1 MRKDKNYI
9 EEQIIPLS
17 PWQRKQKDV
26 ALFGKNDLPV
36 DIDVE
41 SELRNFL
48 YSPEGIASVVAIN
61 YMGGEPIVSALFAIL
76 VAYDIDK
83 WIDAGEPN
91 WLYLIT
97 DLICMGTFGFASS
110 IAKPLIQAAKNLKFK
125 SSFDLIKWISIK
137 SPSIF
142 KNYVLPTLSGI
153 KTVVGKVASSL
164 IKFSKILPKT
174 ISEKISKI
182 GSKLNEILINFDKTL
197 SRILTEPGSTVGK
210 TYAKYKTTQYLAKK
224 ASETKTGQKII
235 QKSLPYINPLL
246 GADKIDPFLLDLIS
260 NTQIL
265 ELKKYQI
272 HPIFLDNSKDGF

>member
-1 MRKDKNYI
+1 MKKDINYI
-9 EEQIIPLS
+9 NEQILLL
-17 PWQRKQKDV
+17 QRLKE
-26 ALFGKNDLPV
+26 LV
-36 DIDVE
+36 DTDVE

-48 YSPEGIASVVAIN
+48 YSPEGIAAVVAIN
-61 YMGGEPIVSALFAIL
+61 YLGGEPVVSGLFAIL
-76 VAYDIDK
+76 VAYDINK
-83 WIDAGEPN
+83 WLEAGEPN

-97 DLICMGTFGFASS
+97 DLICMGTFGFAST
-110 IAKPLIQAAKNLKFK
+110 IATPMFKAAQRLKFK

-137 SPSIF
+137 FPSIF

-153 KTVVGKVASSL
+153 KTVIGKVASSL
-164 IKFSKILPKT
+164 IKFSKILPKS

-182 GSKLNEILINFDKTL
+182 GSKLNEIVTEFDKTL
-197 SRILTEPGSTVGK
+197 SKILTEPGSEVGK

-224 ASETKTGQKII
+224 ASETKPGQEII
-235 QKSLPYINPLL
+235 KKGLPYINPLL

-265 ELKKYQI
+265 ELKKYRI